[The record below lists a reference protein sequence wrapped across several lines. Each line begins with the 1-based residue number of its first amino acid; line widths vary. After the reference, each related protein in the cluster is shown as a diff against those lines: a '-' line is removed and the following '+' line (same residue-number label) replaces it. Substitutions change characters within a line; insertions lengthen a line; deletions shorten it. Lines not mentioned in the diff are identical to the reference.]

1 MSEALYQEF
10 WIIFLKVQSNQKF
23 SNRVQVCELQCGYL
37 STLKTMSDLELTDY
51 ADRYLTDTF
60 STVDGVGRVRLGGQR
75 ELSLRI
81 WLDPIALAARDLTT
95 QEVENVLR
103 RENS

>member
-1 MSEALYQEF
+1 MRTTMWLSFNSE
-10 WIIFLKVQSNQKF
+10 
-23 SNRVQVCELQCGYL
+23 
-37 STLKTMSDLELTDY
+37 TMSDLELTDY

-81 WLDPIALAARDLTT
+81 C
-95 QEVENVLR
+95 
-103 RENS
+103 